1 MLNTFGTI
9 QIMLLSIWTTLDN
22 WDKSLFKLFNGRL
35 TNDFFNKIAPW
46 WREQS
51 TWYPLY
57 ISLLLY
63 VIIKM
68 KKNVWKWVLAFI
80 LTVSISDII
89 SSHILKD
96 LVGRIRPCSEPSLV
110 GYCRLLIG
118 RCPTSGSFTS
128 SHAANHFAMAMFI
141 FYSLRKYFGNFG
153 IIFIVWAAT
162 ISYAQVYVG
171 VHYPFDVIGGAV
183 LGIMI
188 GTIMSKL
195 YHRFSIKK

>member
-195 YHRFSIKK
+195 YNRFSIKK